1 MYNVLY
7 DEITEE
13 NIPEQSRYN
22 LTQNKMQKNSMLKAK
37 FAAEIV
43 FKKACNNLAV
53 AQQIMQ

>member
-37 FAAEIV
+37 FEAEIV
-43 FKKACNNLAV
+43 LKKACNNLAV